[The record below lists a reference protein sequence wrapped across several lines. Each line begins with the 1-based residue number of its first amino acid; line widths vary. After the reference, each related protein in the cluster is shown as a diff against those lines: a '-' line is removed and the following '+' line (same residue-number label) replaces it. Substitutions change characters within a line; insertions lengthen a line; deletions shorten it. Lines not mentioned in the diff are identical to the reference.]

1 MICEICGEWNH
12 FYNVNVMLSAQC
24 IAYQFTDYWLDG
36 HVPTMTETRLIVES
50 CYLIF
55 NDEEFE
61 NFCTLLKS
69 IEDDFKQDQND
80 GYKLFKLSE
89 ATFKD
94 GGGKNWDR
102 LIVVF
107 AFATKLMNRE
117 NSDLISKWLMHVLLQ
132 KIRVWM

>member
-1 MICEICGEWNH
+1 MMKNSKT
-12 FYNVNVMLSAQC
+12 FAPYSNMV
-24 IAYQFTDYWLDG
+24 
-36 HVPTMTETRLIVES
+36 
-50 CYLIF
+50 
-55 NDEEFE
+55 
-61 NFCTLLKS
+61 
-69 IEDDFKQDQND
+69 EDDFKQDQND